1 MGKIRRRPLFSD
13 AMSARSKRVPI
24 MHDQWS
30 EKNGNWFQ
38 RRREREREWE
48 RSRAAEGGA
57 VSRNGARRK
66 RKNGFF
72 YLETINQKFA
82 SLLWLEYAETGWAWT
97 WRLTSGFE
105 GFEKLI
111 PPPRQR
117 QDKRENWIV
126 SIVGTA
132 HICTVSV
139 IKLTP
144 KLTYL
149 LVVAQ
154 LTER

>member
-1 MGKIRRRPLFSD
+1 MGKIRRRPLFFRRD
-13 AMSARSKRVPI
+13 ERTIETRPHYARSVKRKKWKLVP
-24 MHDQWS
+24 
-30 EKNGNWFQ
+30 
-38 RRREREREWE
+38 EREREWE
-48 RSRAAEGGA
+48 RSRAVEGGA

-117 QDKRENWIV
+117 QYKRENWIV